1 MTPGFGVFG
10 RYSYGNTNLKLIDQA
25 VNVQSFQVGV
35 AFPDLGKKGALGAV
49 TFVALIDIVN
59 GRQYFVSGGGNGG
72 TIDALEA
79 SHYYPL
85 NDRLALIPAFY
96 AIFNA
101 NTFDSNPKLYVGNL
115 RAQFSF

>member
-1 MTPGFGVFG
+1 MH
-10 RYSYGNTNLKLIDQA
+10 LKWGLSRDPRHFRTR
-25 VNVQSFQVGV
+25 S
-35 AFPDLGKKGALGAV
+35 
-49 TFVALIDIVN
+49 N
-59 GRQYFVSGGGNGG
+59 GRQYLVSGGGNGG